1 MHGINIASLV
11 ATHSHKNAKVRNGGL
26 ARQKKRE
33 KELVCS
39 TNTHCPSARF
49 WADKTPAE
57 KMGQVQTLPSRV
69 SEARNW

>member
-11 ATHSHKNAKVRNGGL
+11 SSQSHKNAKVRNGGL

-39 TNTHCPSARF
+39 TNTHCPSARL

>member
-11 ATHSHKNAKVRNGGL
+11 STHSHKNAKVRNGGL
-26 ARQKKRE
+26 VRQKRE
-33 KELVCS
+33 KELICS
-39 TNTHCPSARF
+39 TNTHCPGARL

>member
-11 ATHSHKNAKVRNGGL
+11 STHSHKNAKVRNGGL
-26 ARQKKRE
+26 VRQKRE

-39 TNTHCPSARF
+39 TNTHCPGARL